1 MGTGSKEPRGVRGPR
16 GAQGN
21 SSKNSGGNSRNDARK
36 DPQHRNSFERISY
49 PVLVRLLAVPRW
61 LVVVLIA
68 SSLLLGLVL
77 SDGLAW
83 LGGIFM
89 TFVGLFL
96 AWLLGLSWPAL
107 SPGRRFLRLLAVV
120 GILGIAFLKFTGRF

>member
-16 GAQGN
+16 G
-21 SSKNSGGNSRNDARK
+21 SSGGSSGHEPRRE
-36 DPQHRNSFERISY
+36 PQHRNAFERISY
-49 PVLVRLLAVPRW
+49 PWLVRMLAVPRW

-83 LGGIFM
+83 LGSIFLL
-89 TFVGLFL
+89 FVALFL
-96 AWLLGLSWPAL
+96 AWLLALSWPAL
-107 SPGRRFLRLLAVV
+107 TGGRRFIRLLAVV
-120 GILGIAFLKFTGRF
+120 GILGIAFLKLTGRF

>member
-1 MGTGSKEPRGVRGPR
+1 MGTGPKEPRGVRGPR
-16 GAQGN
+16 GAQGGQPA
-21 SSKNSGGNSRNDARK
+21 SQPRRE
-36 DPQHRNSFERISY
+36 PQHRNAFERISY
-49 PVLVRLLAVPRW
+49 PWLVRMLAVPRW

-89 TFVGLFL
+89 TLVGLFL
-96 AWLLGLSWPAL
+96 AWLLALSWPAL
-107 SPGRRFLRLLAVV
+107 TPGRRFVRMLAVV
-120 GILGIAFLKFTGRF
+120 GVLGLAFLKFTGRF

>member
-16 GAQGN
+16 GAQGGSQG
-21 SSKNSGGNSRNDARK
+21 SSPGGQPRRE
-36 DPQHRNSFERISY
+36 PQHRNAFERISY
-49 PVLVRLLAVPRW
+49 PWLVRMLAVPRW

-96 AWLLGLSWPAL
+96 LWLLALSWPAL
-107 SPGRRFLRLLAVV
+107 TPSRRIIRLMAVV
-120 GILGIAFLKFTGRF
+120 GVLGLAFLKFTGSF

>member
-16 GAQGN
+16 GSSGN
-21 SSKNSGGNSRNDARK
+21 EPRRE
-36 DPQHRNSFERISY
+36 PQHRNSFERISY
-49 PVLVRLLAVPRW
+49 PWLVRMLAVPRW

-83 LGGIFM
+83 LGSIFLL
-89 TFVGLFL
+89 FVALFL
-96 AWLLGLSWPAL
+96 AWLLALSWPAL
-107 SPGRRFLRLLAVV
+107 TAGRRFIRLLAVV
-120 GILGIAFLKFTGRF
+120 GILGIAFLKLTGRF

>member
-16 GAQGN
+16 G
-21 SSKNSGGNSRNDARK
+21 SSGGSSGNETRRE
-36 DPQHRNSFERISY
+36 PQHRNAFERISY
-49 PVLVRLLAVPRW
+49 PWLVRMLAVPRW

-83 LGGIFM
+83 LGSIFLL
-89 TFVGLFL
+89 FVALFL
-96 AWLLGLSWPAL
+96 AWLLAFSWPAL
-107 SPGRRFLRLLAVV
+107 TGGRRFIRLLAVV
-120 GILGIAFLKFTGRF
+120 GILGIAFLKMTGRF